1 MSSVNTSALGMG
13 GSDSGG
19 SIAQP
24 MVEREIIP
32 IGESS
37 DDSSSSNRRPRVDN
51 GSSSDDNAPSLRAA
65 GCLGPP
71 RRPLLH
77 P

>member
-1 MSSVNTSALGMG
+1 MSSINTSALGMR

-37 DDSSSSNRRPRVDN
+37 EEVSSHAGHAVADEGSSSS
-51 GSSSDDNAPSLRAA
+51 GDDCDTLYPENQNKKNT
-65 GCLGPP
+65 
-71 RRPLLH
+71 
-77 P
+77 